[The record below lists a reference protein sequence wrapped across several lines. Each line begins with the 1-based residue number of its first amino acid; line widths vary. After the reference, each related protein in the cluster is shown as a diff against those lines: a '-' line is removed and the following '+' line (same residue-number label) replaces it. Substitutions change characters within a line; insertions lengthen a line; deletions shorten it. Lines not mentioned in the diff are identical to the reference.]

1 MNIRS
6 RGFLLFAGLMSIMLV
21 AAAACSSGTSSGD
34 KTKTAAGGGKTPA
47 AGTTTTASG
56 GDQAPAD
63 QQKITV
69 QFAEPEFYDPQKSN
83 FEQDIGVERMLFRG
97 LYNLTDD
104 GNGGVKVVPG
114 MAAGEPTIS
123 GSVYTVKLK
132 TGQKWSDGKDLT
144 AADFVYGITRACDP
158 DVASPYQYLLGA
170 GLGELKGCDDLTKN
184 TDAAQAAA
192 LKAALGVKAVN
203 ASTLEF
209 TLNKPVAT
217 FTTIFSLWATFPAR
231 QDVIEAK
238 GAAWTEPA
246 NIVTNGPFTMK
257 ELVLKDHVTLVPN
270 PNWAGQK
277 PALQEITI
285 KFIDDFSA
293 ALRAYQTGELDMT
306 RINASDVK
314 VAESDSALRDEIVI
328 DPTARITSIEMQMED
343 PTLKDFNVR
352 LALSRAIDR
361 DALVDVVYDRV
372 HAPATYWVVK
382 GLKGFQGNEAFDSII
397 GYDAAAAKKALADA
411 GFPGGAGFPE
421 LKITYRDS
429 PERRNEA
436 DFLVKAWKDTLGI
449 TVVPEFVDSKTRSAT
464 FNAETFQLFQGG
476 WQLDY
481 PDIENPLVG
490 LFDTGGGNN
499 HYNCS
504 DPEIDA
510 AFAAAASATSEAARI
525 KAYQDVETRLIETLC
540 GVAPIFQDSLS
551 FLVDSKIGG
560 IVPNGTIDAG
570 MPGNYCVE
578 CWFVKKA

>member
-1 MNIRS
+1 M
-6 RGFLLFAGLMSIMLV
+6 AGLMSATLV
-21 AAAACSSGTSSGD
+21 FAAACSSDDDKKDETPASGT
-34 KTKTAAGGGKTPA
+34 TPA
-47 AGTTTTASG
+47 AGTTTSAG
-56 GDQAPAD
+56 GQAPAD

-69 QFAEPEFYDPQKSN
+69 QFAEPQFYDPQKSN

-104 GNGGVKVVPG
+104 GSGGVEVVPG
-114 MAAGEPTIS
+114 MAAGEPTVS
-123 GSVYTVKLK
+123 GNVYTVKLK
-132 TGQKWSDGKDLT
+132 SGLKWSDGKDLT

-170 GLGELKGCDDLTKN
+170 GLGDVAGCDALTKN
-184 TDAAQAAA
+184 TDAAQAAT
-192 LKAALGVKAVN
+192 LKAALGVKAVD
-203 ASTLEF
+203 ATTLEI
-209 TLNKPVAT
+209 TLTKPIPT
-217 FTTIFSLWATFPAR
+217 FTTIFSLWTTFPAR

-238 GAAWTEPA
+238 GDAWTEPA
-246 NIVTNGPFTMK
+246 NIVTNGPFTIK

-270 PNWAGQK
+270 PNWSGQK

-306 RINASDVK
+306 RINATDVA
-314 VAESDSALRDEIVI
+314 VAEGDSALKDEILI
-328 DPTARITSIEMQMED
+328 DPTARITAIEMQMDD
-343 PTLKDFNVR
+343 PALKDFNVR

-361 DALVDVVYDRV
+361 DALVDVVYDGV
-372 HAPATYWVVK
+372 HVPATYWVVK
-382 GLKGFQGNEAFDSII
+382 GLKGFQGNEKFDDII
-397 GYDAAAAKKALADA
+397 GYDPDAAKKALSDA
-411 GFPGGAGFPE
+411 GFPDGAGFPE
-421 LKITYRDS
+421 LKLTYRDS

-449 TVVPEFVDSKTRSAT
+449 TVVPEFVDSKTRSET

-490 LFDTGGGNN
+490 LFDTDGGNN

-504 DPEIDA
+504 DPEVDA
-510 AFAAAASATSEAARI
+510 AFAAAASATSEDARI
-525 KAYQDVETRLIETLC
+525 KAYQDVETRIVETLC
-540 GVAPIFQDSLS
+540 GVAPIYQDSVP

-560 IVPNGTIDAG
+560 VLANGTIDAG

-578 CWFVKKA
+578 CWFVKAS